1 MKKSQE
7 NLLHGCK
14 VPRFILGCVLIIEY
28 VVILNFFMNL
38 YENKQ
43 GMGFLVVGY
52 IILTFAITYNNH
64 GKNVR
69 VRYEQELSIVFKSIL
84 TNVIMM
90 FFGIAGIS
98 IDDISEFIM
107 QVILLTLVQVG
118 SIICILGIS
127 TVAAK
132 RNEGIHRLYICDK
145 NDIDVSSVTD
155 AQKVFITD
163 VSLSDIRKYIMK
175 NDEIYLHDIAS
186 ENRNDCLKI
195 CFECNKPV
203 YFTSKIS
210 DMELRTAA
218 VTQDGESPL
227 FYKDSHK
234 ISGVSAAVKR
244 CCDIVL
250 SGICLVILSPIFIII
265 ALAIKLEDGDAV
277 FYRQVR
283 CTKDMKEFH
292 IIKFRSMVAG
302 AEEQL
307 GPRLADKKDSR
318 LTKVGY
324 VLRKCKLD
332 ELPQLIN
339 IFVGDMS
346 FVGPRP
352 ERPELIQETIKNVPE
367 FVFRTT
373 VKAGLTG
380 YAQVHGDYHTDFLDK
395 LKWDIMY
402 IENYSLLLDLKI
414 LIMTIPAVLRG
425 SDDV

>member
-7 NLLHGCK
+7 ILLHGCRT
-14 VPRFILGCVLIIEY
+14 PRFILGCILIIEY
-28 VVILNFFMNL
+28 AISLLFFMPY
-38 YENKQ
+38 YEDKPTV
-43 GMGFLVVGY
+43 GFLVIGY
-52 IILTFAITYNNH
+52 TLLTFTITYNNH

-69 VRYEQELSIVFKSIL
+69 VRYEQELSIVVKSIL
-84 TNVIMM
+84 TNTIVM
-90 FFGIAGIS
+90 FLGISGIALNHIRDY
-98 IDDISEFIM
+98 ILQIT
-107 QVILLTLVQVG
+107 LLTLVQIV
-118 SIICILGIS
+118 SIICILIIS
-127 TVAAK
+127 TLTTKANK
-132 RNEGIHRLYICDK
+132 NIRRLYICDK
-145 NDIDVSSVTD
+145 KDIDISNLTAAKKLFIKDVT
-155 AQKVFITD
+155 
-163 VSLSDIRKYIMK
+163 LSDIRTNIMES
-175 NDEIYLHDIAS
+175 DEVYLYDIAS
-186 ENRNDCLKI
+186 EPRNDCLKI

-210 DMELRTAA
+210 DMELRTAT

-234 ISGVSAAVKR
+234 MSSLSAALKR
-244 CCDIVL
+244 ICDIAL
-250 SGICLVILSPIFIII
+250 SGALLVIMSPVFLLIS
-265 ALAIKLEDGDAV
+265 LAIKLEDGDSV
-277 FYRQVR
+277 FYKQVR
-283 CTKDMKEFH
+283 CTKDMREFR

-307 GPRLADKKDSR
+307 GPRLADKRDSR

-324 VLRKCKLD
+324 LLRKCKLD

-352 ERPELIQETIKNVPE
+352 ERPELIHQTIKKVPE

-414 LIMTIPAVLRG
+414 LIMTIPTVLRG